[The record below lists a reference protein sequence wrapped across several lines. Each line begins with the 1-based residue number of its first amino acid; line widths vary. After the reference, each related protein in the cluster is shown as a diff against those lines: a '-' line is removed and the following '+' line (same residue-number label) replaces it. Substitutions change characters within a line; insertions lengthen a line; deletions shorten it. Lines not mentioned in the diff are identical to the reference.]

1 MGKKC
6 RRISPQRRLDCEE
19 SSSAATR
26 SEAEEGSFES
36 NDDFFTGRDRAKA
49 LLGVGD
55 EEVGDEDLC
64 PPDRVGL
71 ETGDSVMTA
80 PDRDTLLES
89 LEGGS
94 LVGFVELDDV
104 RERG

>member
-1 MGKKC
+1 VGRKC
-6 RRISPQRRLDCEE
+6 RRISSQRREE
-19 SSSAATR
+19 SSSTATR

-36 NDDFFTGRDRAKA
+36 SDDFFTGRDRVKE
-49 LLGVGD
+49 LLGVED
-55 EEVGDEDLC
+55 DKVGDHDLC
-64 PPDRVGL
+64 PSDRVGL
-71 ETGDSVMTA
+71 ETGDSVRTA

-89 LEGGS
+89 LEGGLS